1 MRTGVGET
9 RSGAV
14 GAVVGQGMLG
24 GALVSQAVLDDG
36 VMEHFSPGEELNMEY
51 GDVPLAPLLWMDDVM
66 KTTLSL
72 DIARKTNLKINI
84 LLKQR
89 GLSLN
94 RKKIYNFDY
103 RF

>member
-1 MRTGVGET
+1 MT
-9 RSGAV
+9 RFGDV

-36 VMEHFSPGEELNMEY
+36 VMEHIPPGGELQMEY
-51 GDVPLAPLLWMDDVM
+51 GDVPLAPLMWMDDVM
-66 KTTLSL
+66 KTTDSL
-72 DIARKTNLKINI
+72 EKANEVNKKVNM

-94 RKKIYNFDY
+94 EKKSVCIILG
-103 RF
+103 